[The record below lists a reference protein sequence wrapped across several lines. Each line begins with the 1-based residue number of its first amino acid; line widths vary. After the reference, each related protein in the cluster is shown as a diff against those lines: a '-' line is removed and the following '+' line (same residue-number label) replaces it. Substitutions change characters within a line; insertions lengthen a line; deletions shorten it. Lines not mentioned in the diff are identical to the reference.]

1 MNKTLRR
8 ILLITGTTVAT
19 VAVLAVVL
27 PFVVPLDAYRG
38 RIETAAAGA
47 TGRSFKIDGPLR
59 LTFFPHFGVR
69 AKEVTLANVPGG
81 RAAVMVAVG
90 DIDLAVKVL
99 PLLSG
104 RVALDKIVLDQPTI
118 ALEVDKGGNPNWKF
132 GKETQDTAGQKK
144 KGTLTLP
151 AGTEFSG
158 IEITDGK
165 VTYDNA
171 KTGTHR
177 ALEHVNIAVDITTA
191 EQPIAATGEVTLA
204 DKKLTFA
211 AKLATLKTFL
221 GSGTTHFELTAD
233 AELMHAAV
241 KGQMLPDGTAQGT
254 INLTS
259 PSFRDL
265 AGWFGTPLPAGGLGA
280 LALSARIE
288 NKDKVTQLDD
298 LKVVLDGQTMTGNL
312 TIDAQAK
319 LPHLRGALDIDHLD
333 LNPYLSGGK
342 AAGPA
347 QPKEAG
353 WSNKPIS
360 LSLIKEFN
368 AEIALTT
375 GSLRA
380 QGLHLGRTA
389 LRLVDGNG
397 LLMVWLDHVNLY
409 GGSGSAWLWIDV
421 RGRVPQF
428 ANTLTFQSVQLKP
441 LLKDALNLDTIEGTA
456 ALTLD
461 IKMAGASPNAILH
474 SLSGKGTIVGA
485 NGRFRGVDLG
495 AVARTVKLAIGGDA
509 TGDNSVTTFDTMGA
523 AFGLGQGVLTTNDFH
538 LTGPVVQVTG
548 KGAIDIGNRRI
559 DFHIKPSAGVA
570 EFRVGVPFLI
580 KGSWDKL
587 SYTADVGAIVGGVMD
602 SLKNGG
608 SALKNLFGIH

>member
-8 ILLITGTTVAT
+8 ILLVTGTTVAT

-38 RIETAAAGA
+38 RIETAAGGA

-59 LTFFPHFGVR
+59 LTFFPHFGVKAR
-69 AKEVTLANVPGG
+69 EVTLANVPGG
-81 RAAVMVAVG
+81 HAAMMVAVG
-90 DIDLAVKVL
+90 DIDLSVKVL
-99 PLLSG
+99 PLFTG
-104 RVALDKIVLDQPTI
+104 RIALDKIVLDQPTI

-132 GKETQDTAGQKK
+132 GKETQNTAGQTK

-158 IEITDGK
+158 IEISDGK

-177 ALEHVNIAVDITTA
+177 AIEHVNVNVAITTA
-191 EQPIAATGEVTLA
+191 DQPIAATGDLTFA
-204 DKKLTFA
+204 DKKVTFA

-221 GSGTTHFELTAD
+221 GSGTTRFELTTD
-233 AELMHAAV
+233 AELMHAV
-241 KGQMLPDGTAQGT
+241 INGQFLPDGTTQGA

-259 PSFRDL
+259 PSFRGL
-265 AGWFGTPLPAGGLGA
+265 TGWLGAPLPAGGLN
-280 LALSARIE
+280 ALSLSAHIE
-288 NKDKVTQLDD
+288 NKDKITQLDD
-298 LKVVLDGQTMTGNL
+298 LKVVLDGQTMTGHL

-319 LPHLRGALDIDHLD
+319 VPHFRGALDIDHLD

-347 QPKEAG
+347 APKEAG

-368 AEIALTT
+368 AEVALTT

-409 GGSGSAWLWIDV
+409 GGAGSAWLWVDT
-421 RGRVPQF
+421 RGQVPQF
-428 ANTLTFQSVQLKP
+428 ANTLDFKDVQLKP

-456 ALTLD
+456 ALKLD
-461 IKMAGASPNAILH
+461 IKMAGASPTAILH
-474 SLSGKGTIVGA
+474 SLSGKGVIAGS

-495 AVARTVKLAIGGDA
+495 AVARSVKLAVGGDA
-509 TGDNSVTTFDTMGA
+509 TGDDAGTTFHDMGA
-523 AFGLGQGVLTTNDFH
+523 SFWLAQGVLTTNDFH
-538 LTGPVVQVTG
+538 LSGPVVQVTG
-548 KGAIDIGNRRI
+548 RGAIDIGNRNI

-570 EFRVGVPFLI
+570 EIRVGVPFLI